1 MKHEAIENRFEGAL
15 PAFDRYIGIDY
26 LTEIRAG
33 AAKSVFHFDVPGS
46 VAKSTHAG
54 LSWLRYIRHEVGDRV
69 HIYPS
74 MAGISRPEDL

>member
-1 MKHEAIENRFEGAL
+1 MKHEATKNRIKGWL
-15 PAFDRYIGIDY
+15 VAFDRYIGIDY

-54 LSWLRYIRHEVGDRV
+54 LPWLRYLINS
-69 HIYPS
+69 P
-74 MAGISRPEDL
+74 